1 MTKGKPYNGYP
12 SWNVWNVCLWINN
25 EAELYKSC
33 SEVAELY
40 KEKKL
45 TKEEAIC
52 DLLRIVFWAF
62 SGKTPDGAR
71 VSKRAVKTW
80 LELYS

>member
-12 SWNVWNVCLWINN
+12 SWNVCLWINN

-62 SGKTPDGAR
+62 SGNTPDGAR

-80 LELYS
+80 LELNS